1 MRKLIILDDA
11 PRLCDNPLLSG
22 LSTDD
27 VLVVQLPLGQTRQ
40 AVMLRQ
46 VRQQFAEQLQ
56 RLGFQVVLQPASS
69 AMAIAS
75 LASAHD
81 CACIVLNQPVA
92 WDETTWLAALRQSTT
107 LVVQLVDA
115 NSLLTDTL
123 APELGKVPPSYSQFR
138 RAREPELRVSPAV
151 DHAFYSDLHTDLHT
165 APRKA
170 LPLTGEPPSTHAAY
184 AHAPDELV
192 FGPFAGTPLPCD
204 EHSWRQ
210 HMQHYI
216 HHSMH
221 QYKQRRNELLGADFA
236 SFFSTPLALG
246 LLGVRDL
253 YQHIVS
259 YERLHG
265 ENPSSQWLKF
275 ELWWRE
281 YFRWVFR
288 QEGRQC
294 FLGLGRQPLPTPVP
308 KSQQQLHLR
317 AWQQGRTG
325 VPLVDANMRL
335 LLQTGLMSNRGRQ
348 LVASYLVFDLG
359 VDWRLGA
366 AWFEQQLLDYDV
378 ASNYGN
384 WAYISGALYSP
395 ARWFNQ
401 LKQAAEYDK
410 RGDFVAAVLPE
421 ICASKPPSMAR
432 HQPYIADL
440 GLPFD
445 RRWYEYLQHADAGLV

>member
-27 VLVVQLPLGQTRQ
+27 VALLQLPVGQSRQ

-46 VRQQFAEQLQ
+46 VRQQFAQQLQ
-56 RLGFQVVLQPASS
+56 KLGIKVVLQPCSS

-75 LASAHD
+75 LASANG

-92 WDETTWLAALRQSTT
+92 WDETTWLAALRQNTT
-107 LVVQLVDA
+107 LPVQVVDA

-138 RAREPELRVSPAV
+138 RAREPELRVSPA
-151 DHAFYSDLHTDLHT
+151 HAFYSNVDTS
-165 APRKA
+165 
-170 LPLTGEPPSTHAAY
+170 LPLTGEPPSTDAGDAK
-184 AHAPDELV
+184 PSGDLV
-192 FGPFAGTPLPCD
+192 FGPFAGTALPCD

-210 HMQHYI
+210 YIQHYI

-221 QYKQRRNELLGADFA
+221 LYKQRRNELFGTDFA

-246 LLGVRDL
+246 LVGVRDL
-253 YQHIVS
+253 FQQIISH
-259 YERLHG
+259 ERLHG

-308 KSQQQLHLR
+308 KSQQQLHLH

-401 LKQAAEYDK
+401 LKQAAEYDM

-421 ICASKPPSMAR
+421 ICASKPPGMAR